1 MPSSP
6 SSMPSS
12 WQRIARWVQHVDSL
26 DPVRRALNAGLA
38 WVLLAMAVLGLTMG
52 GVLIWVGRPA
62 LPVCVALAIAP
73 LCMVCWWLNR
83 GGSALGAAGFVVLL
97 IVATTLGIDPHLYA
111 GPVPV
116 VDVAFMISVVAA
128 ALFVRP
134 SAGLVALVLQLLA
147 LAVALHQSDIPSAQA
162 AHFLA
167 EAAVEMGAI
176 AALLVVA
183 ARIFIRTL
191 EKAQQ
196 RAKALAQSEERER
209 RLVQANVVGILIS
222 DSLGR
227 VTLANDAFL
236 TMLGFDQADF
246 NAGLVQPTTFVPRD
260 QWMRFETALMDMKR
274 HGRSTYE
281 TDLLHKDG
289 TSVPVLVSS
298 VWFADREES
307 VAFVLDH
314 TEHRRHE
321 RERRAREA
329 AELANASKTTFLAN
343 MSHELRTPLN
353 AILGFAQLLEH
364 ESTISGNRAPNQARY
379 ASLIRDSGEHLLAL
393 IEDVLDIARV
403 EAGRL
408 ELFPAAMSLREF
420 LDGVSSTAAL
430 RCSSKRIGFVYEPS
444 SDLPE
449 GIVADAK
456 RLRQTLLNLLD
467 NAAKFTEAGQVT
479 LRATLLKSDNTSAC
493 LRFEVL
499 DTGPGIAREDLDRI
513 FQPFE
518 QVGELRLRR
527 GGAGLGL
534 AICRQLVRLMG
545 GEVRVISHP
554 GKGSRFWFDLDVPLA
569 VLRPPTSNRLMP
581 SGYEGELRSVLV
593 ADDVALNRTL
603 LHSVL
608 TPLGFEVHD
617 ATDGEQ
623 ALRQAMRL
631 KPDLIVIDSVM
642 PVLDGVEAIRQIRA
656 APDLARTPIIS
667 ISASAMASDRER
679 CLQAGADMFVPKPID
694 IPQLLD
700 AIERTLKVS
709 WTYPAD

>member
-6 SSMPSS
+6 TSST
-12 WQRIARWVQHVDSL
+12 WQRIARWVQHVNSP

-38 WVLLAMAVLGLTMG
+38 WVLLAMAALGATMG

-62 LPVCVALAIAP
+62 LPVCVALAVAP
-73 LCMVCWWLNR
+73 LCLVCWWLNR
-83 GGSALGAAGFVVLL
+83 RGTALGAAGFVVLL

-134 SAGLVALVLQLLA
+134 AAGLLALVLQLLA
-147 LAVALHQSDIPSAQA
+147 LAIALRQSDIPSSQA

-183 ARIFIRTL
+183 ARIFVRTL
-191 EKAQQ
+191 ERARQ
-196 RAKALAQSEERER
+196 RTMALAQSEERER

-222 DSLGR
+222 DSTGR

-236 TMLGFDQADF
+236 AMLGFDQADF

-281 TDLLHKDG
+281 TDLLHKEG

-364 ESTISGNRAPNQARY
+364 ESTSSTNQARY

-408 ELFPAAMSLREF
+408 ELFPAAVNLREF
-420 LDGVSSTAAL
+420 MDGISSTAAL
-430 RCSSKRIGFVYEPS
+430 RCSGKRIGFVYEPS
-444 SDLPE
+444 TDLPE

-467 NAAKFTEAGQVT
+467 NAAKFTESGQVT

-545 GEVRVISHP
+545 GEIRVISHP

-569 VLRPPTSNRLMP
+569 AMRTSTVSRPMPT
-581 SGYEGELRSVLV
+581 GYEGQLRRVLV

-617 ATDGEQ
+617 AHDGEQ
-623 ALRQAMRL
+623 ALTEATRL

-642 PVLDGVEAIRQIRA
+642 PVVDGVDAIRHIRA
-656 APDLARTPIIS
+656 TPDLARTPIIS

-679 CLQAGADMFVPKPID
+679 CLQAGADMFIPKPID

-700 AIERTLKVS
+700 AIGRTVGLN
-709 WTYPAD
+709 WTYPAE

>member
-1 MPSSP
+1 M
-6 SSMPSS
+6 
-12 WQRIARWVQHVDSL
+12 
-26 DPVRRALNAGLA
+26 
-38 WVLLAMAVLGLTMG
+38 
-52 GVLIWVGRPA
+52 
-62 LPVCVALAIAP
+62 
-73 LCMVCWWLNR
+73 
-83 GGSALGAAGFVVLL
+83 
-97 IVATTLGIDPHLYA
+97 
-111 GPVPV
+111 
-116 VDVAFMISVVAA
+116 
-128 ALFVRP
+128 
-134 SAGLVALVLQLLA
+134 
-147 LAVALHQSDIPSAQA
+147 
-162 AHFLA
+162 
-167 EAAVEMGAI
+167 E
-176 AALLVVA
+176 
-183 ARIFIRTL
+183 
-191 EKAQQ
+191 
-196 RAKALAQSEERER
+196 
-209 RLVQANVVGILIS
+209 
-222 DSLGR
+222 
-227 VTLANDAFL
+227 
-236 TMLGFDQADF
+236 
-246 NAGLVQPTTFVPRD
+246 
-260 QWMRFETALMDMKR
+260 MKR

-321 RERRAREA
+321 RERHAREA

-364 ESTISGNRAPNQARY
+364 EATNSANQARY

-420 LDGVSSTAAL
+420 LDGISSAAAL
-430 RCSSKRIGFVYEPS
+430 RCSGKKIGFVYEPS
-444 SDLPE
+444 ADLPE

-467 NAAKFTEAGQVT
+467 NATKFTEAGQVT
-479 LRATLLKSDNTSAC
+479 LRATLLKSDNTAAT

-545 GEVRVISHP
+545 GEIRVISHP

-569 VLRPPTSNRLMP
+569 VMRPPSSNRPMP
-581 SGYEGELRSVLV
+581 RGYEGELRSVLV

-656 APDLARTPIIS
+656 APALARTPIIS

-679 CLQAGADMFVPKPID
+679 CLKAGADVFVPKPID

-700 AIERTLKVS
+700 AIERTLQLS